1 MITADQKKAES
12 AVDLL
17 NNDFVIFK
25 YFVLYYL
32 VSSNL
37 QTTLENHV
45 SSHSLRSHGSA
56 IKYKTNNKEKK

>member
-56 IKYKTNNKEKK
+56 IK

>member
-25 YFVLYYL
+25 YFVLFYL
-32 VSSNL
+32 VSSSL
-37 QTTLENHV
+37 QTTLKEIMLV
-45 SSHSLRSHGSA
+45 LIVYGVM
-56 IKYKTNNKEKK
+56 NK